1 MPRRAK
7 INREQVLDAA
17 LQLIDDEGVEAVSMR
32 RLGQQL
38 GVEAMSLYNH
48 VKDKGT
54 LLQGVVERLL
64 ASVRPLRSQNW
75 RRDIVDYAQTWR
87 TTLSKH
93 PRVGALLLSHPPE
106 SPSAAAHEEFVM
118 SALSDPIP
126 QALDRAY
133 AFMAIR
139 NYLLGDLACS
149 YSSSVPR
156 LAAAAGTAAV
166 TFADFR
172 MNSSPEVAFELG
184 LNALLDGIE
193 RRSPF

>member
-17 LQLIDDEGVEAVSMR
+17 LRLIDDEGVEAVSMR

-48 VKDKGT
+48 VKDKGA

-75 RRDIVDYAQTWR
+75 RRDIVDFAQTWR
-87 TTLSKH
+87 ATLSKH
-93 PRVGALLLSHPPE
+93 PRVGALLLAHPQE
-106 SPSAAAHEEFVM
+106 SPSATAHEEFVM

-139 NYLLGDLACS
+139 NYLLGDLAFGYAS
-149 YSSSVPR
+149 TR
-156 LAAAAGTAAV
+156 LVAAAGTGAA
-166 TFADFR
+166 TFADPQLV
-172 MNSSPEVAFELG
+172 SSPEVAFELG

-193 RRSPF
+193 RRNPF